1 MYPLS
6 CDNIFQE
13 VKIQHLRTNSQI
25 LLLFLLPA
33 ALEAKL
39 PSRASEAACPGW
51 LLCFLCFPRRIQ
63 MFFSMNAV
71 PGLAT
76 GIGSGIML
84 VVVLLLFL
92 KQLKEPLLLLRQR
105 RNRSVRRYPR
115 CE

>member
-1 MYPLS
+1 
-6 CDNIFQE
+6 
-13 VKIQHLRTNSQI
+13 
-25 LLLFLLPA
+25 
-33 ALEAKL
+33 
-39 PSRASEAACPGW
+39 
-51 LLCFLCFPRRIQ
+51 